1 MFRQNIFAQSAP
13 YCRLPFYFYISFC
26 LMTRNA
32 LWVKLGEQFTVP
44 VCKCQGNT
52 RLFRSLQVSDL
63 GKEDSEDRTYTS
75 RISHASS
82 IACEVGG
89 FSLARGQMSCEEK
102 TQSV

>member
-1 MFRQNIFAQSAP
+1 
-13 YCRLPFYFYISFC
+13 
-26 LMTRNA
+26 MTRNA
-32 LWVKLGEQFTVP
+32 LWVKLGEQLTVP

-52 RLFRSLQVSDL
+52 RLFRSLKVSDL